1 MNMRLDEARHGHSAI
16 RVERDGCN
24 RGSRTALYTHEPAAF
39 YPDVA
44 QVLRAPQGDVFDEN
58 IQRHRHAPVLNTST
72 NTTHRQYQALCS
84 RFPQASIQ
92 FTQLD
97 VCCTLLVPG
106 CINVL
111 HSERIVMSVAP
122 ISSMI
127 RLLLVLFG
135 TLSLLLTT
143 PQAQAQDKVLRVGTL
158 KLIHGITP
166 YFYEKFAPP
175 GYTVEVIPFES
186 PTDGKNAVLTGT
198 VDTCIHGIAAFL
210 LGAAA
215 GEPVVIVAA
224 ATNRGMGI
232 VADAKSDIKTIRDL
246 KGKRVAIFPGS
257 TQEVVILERLKAEG
271 MSISD
276 IQPIRLSFS
285 DMAAALARGD
295 IDAYVG
301 AEPGPGIS
309 PANGTGRLIEYP
321 YSTPIGSL
329 NMILSASEKMIK
341 QDPERIKMI
350 VKMHEQATD
359 YAMAHP
365 EEMIQ
370 VAMQKLGQQRK
381 SIEIAVPNVELT
393 WKIDDE
399 FIKRAKAYSE
409 LMVEKKQ
416 VRQAPDMAH
425 AITEQF
431 M

>member
-1 MNMRLDEARHGHSAI
+1 M
-16 RVERDGCN
+16 
-24 RGSRTALYTHEPAAF
+24 P
-39 YPDVA
+39 VA
-44 QVLRAPQGDVFDEN
+44 SPLTRW
-58 IQRHRHAPVLNTST
+58 
-72 NTTHRQYQALCS
+72 
-84 RFPQASIQ
+84 
-92 FTQLD
+92 
-97 VCCTLLVPG
+97 LLVSIG
-106 CINVL
+106 
-111 HSERIVMSVAP
+111 A
-122 ISSMI
+122 
-127 RLLLVLFG
+127 
-135 TLSLLLTT
+135 LSLLVAG
-143 PQAQAQDKVLRVGTL
+143 PQARAEDKVLRVGTL

-175 GYTVEVIPFES
+175 GYKVEVVPFES

-232 VADAKSDIKTIRDL
+232 VADAKSDIKTIKDL

-285 DMAAALARGD
+285 DMAGALARGD
-295 IDAYVG
+295 VDAYVG

-309 PANGTGRLIEYP
+309 LANGTGRLVEYP
-321 YSTPIGSL
+321 YSTSIGSL

-341 QDPERIKMI
+341 ESPDKLKMI
-350 VKMHEQATD
+350 VDMHKKATD

-370 VAMQKLGQQRK
+370 IAMQKLGQQRK

-399 FIKRAKAYSE
+399 FVKRAKAYSE

-416 VRQAPDMAH
+416 VRQAPDMAR